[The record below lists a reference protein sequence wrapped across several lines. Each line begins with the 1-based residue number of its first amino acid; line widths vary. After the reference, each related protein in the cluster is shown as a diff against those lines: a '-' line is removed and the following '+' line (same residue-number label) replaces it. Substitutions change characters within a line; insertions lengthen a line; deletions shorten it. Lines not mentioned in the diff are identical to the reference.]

1 MAISAILIFVTNGVK
16 NKVLATVI
24 GVIIGTGS
32 LSLAYMGLS
41 VAIDNIFHTQGFD
54 LGMYMPDAL
63 LNSVNVG
70 AGVAVVNAI
79 VVSLVC
85 IVLFMALTVTVFGRR
100 DIK

>member
-41 VAIDNIFHTQGFD
+41 VAIDNIFHTG
-54 LGMYMPDAL
+54 L
-63 LNSVNVG
+63 
-70 AGVAVVNAI
+70 
-79 VVSLVC
+79 
-85 IVLFMALTVTVFGRR
+85 
-100 DIK
+100 